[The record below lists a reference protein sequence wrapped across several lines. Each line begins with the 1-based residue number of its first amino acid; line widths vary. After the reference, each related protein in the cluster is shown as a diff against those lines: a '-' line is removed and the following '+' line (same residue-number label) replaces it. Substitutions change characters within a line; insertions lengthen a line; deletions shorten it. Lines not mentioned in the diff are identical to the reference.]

1 MKQAELDEV
10 LRLHKMWLENAENG
24 ARANLSCA
32 DLSRANLRG
41 ADLRGANL
49 RGADL
54 SSANL
59 RGADLSS
66 ANLSSANLSS
76 ADLRGAD
83 LSSADLRGAI
93 GNNKEM
99 KTLQLG
105 TYIVTIYKEIIQ
117 IGCQNHSISEWENF
131 DDNYIKRM
139 DVNALEWWREN
150 KDIVLTLAKR
160 GDK

>member
-1 MKQAELDEV
+1 MKEKLE
-10 LRLHKMWLENAENG
+10 LHKKWLNNEEGGVRLDLSYANLRG
-24 ARANLSCA
+24 ANLRGANLRGANLSYADLRGANLSYA
-32 DLSRANLRG
+32 DLSSADLSSADLRG

-49 RGADL
+49 
-54 SSANL
+54 SSAN
-59 RGADLSS
+59 
-66 ANLSSANLSS
+66 
-76 ADLRGAD
+76 
-83 LSSADLRGAI
+83 LRGAI

-139 DVNALEWWREN
+139 DMDALEWWREN

>member
-1 MKQAELDEV
+1 MKEKLE
-10 LRLHKMWLENAENG
+10 LHKKWLNNEEDG
-24 ARANLSCA
+24 VRL
-32 DLSRANLRG
+32 DLSY
-41 ADLRGANL
+41 
-49 RGADL
+49 
-54 SSANL
+54 
-59 RGADLSS
+59 ADLSS
-66 ANLSSANLSS
+66 ANLSY
-76 ADLRGAD
+76 AD
-83 LSSADLRGAI
+83 LSSANLSYANLRGANLRGAI

-139 DVNALEWWREN
+139 DTDALEWWREN

>member
-1 MKQAELDEV
+1 MKEKLE
-10 LRLHKMWLENAENG
+10 LHKKWLNNEEG
-24 ARANLSCA
+24 GVRLDLSYANLSY
-32 DLSRANLRG
+32 
-41 ADLRGANL
+41 
-49 RGADL
+49 
-54 SSANL
+54 
-59 RGADLSS
+59 ADLSS
-66 ANLSSANLSS
+66 ANLSYAN
-76 ADLRGAD
+76 LRGAN
-83 LSSADLRGAI
+83 LRGAI

-139 DVNALEWWREN
+139 DTDALEWWREN

>member
-1 MKQAELDEV
+1 MKEKLE
-10 LRLHKMWLENAENG
+10 LHKKWLNNEEG
-24 ARANLSCA
+24 GVRLDLSSA
-32 DLSRANLRG
+32 DLSSADLRVANLRG
-41 ADLRGANL
+41 ADLRGA
-49 RGADL
+49 D
-54 SSANL
+54 
-59 RGADLSS
+59 
-66 ANLSSANLSS
+66 LSS
-76 ADLRGAD
+76 ADLSSAD

-139 DVNALEWWREN
+139 DMNALEWWREN

-160 GDK
+160 GVKE